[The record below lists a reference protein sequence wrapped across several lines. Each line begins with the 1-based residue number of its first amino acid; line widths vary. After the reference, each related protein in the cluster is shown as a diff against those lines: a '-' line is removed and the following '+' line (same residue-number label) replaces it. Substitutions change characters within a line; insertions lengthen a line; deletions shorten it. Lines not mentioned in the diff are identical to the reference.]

1 MEEMERML
9 KKIEGILEKE
19 TKYKFEAYSFVM
31 AGLHY
36 TVSRLPGPRHVTGR
50 ELCEGLRDYAL
61 EQFGPMART
70 VLEYWGIR
78 STLNFGQIVFLLIE
92 TELLKKTEE
101 DSIRDFE
108 NIYDFDQAFQPSWG
122 SGLDI

>member
-9 KKIEGILEKE
+9 KKIEGILAQNPS
-19 TKYKFEAYSFVM
+19 YKFEAYSFVM

-36 TVSRLPGPRHVTGR
+36 TVCKLLKPRHVSGR
-50 ELCEGLRDYAL
+50 ELCEGLKDYAL

-78 STLNFGQIVFLLIE
+78 STEDFGQIVFLLIE
-92 TELLKKTEE
+92 AELLKKTEE
-101 DSIRDFE
+101 DSIRDFD
-108 NIYDFDQAFQPSWG
+108 NIFDFNQAFRYEFKEE
-122 SGLDI
+122 